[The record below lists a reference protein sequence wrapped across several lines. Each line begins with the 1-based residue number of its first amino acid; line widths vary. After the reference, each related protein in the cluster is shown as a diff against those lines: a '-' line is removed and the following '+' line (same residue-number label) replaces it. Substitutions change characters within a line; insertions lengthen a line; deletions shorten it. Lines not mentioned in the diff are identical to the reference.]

1 MATYQEFREELDHVN
16 DLKDELK
23 RHNMVF
29 QVELKRDLAQFL
41 DLHPEYFYSY
51 SYQDWLAVIV
61 QINKFRGEA
70 QLAFRDRKDEIPGF
84 IGFNGK
90 TIYGLIYQA
99 YKDHVEANG
108 RDIKTEILGEVTL

>member
-1 MATYQEFREELDHVN
+1 MAAYQEFREELDHVN

-29 QVELKRDLAQFL
+29 QVQYKRDLAQFL
-41 DLHPEYFYSY
+41 GLPLEYFYSY
-51 SYQDWLAVIV
+51 SYQDWSTVSE
-61 QINKFRGEA
+61 QINKFRDEA
-70 QLAFRDRKDEIPGF
+70 QLAFRDRKGEIPGF
-84 IGFNGK
+84 IGFDGK

-108 RDIKTEILGEVTL
+108 RDIKTEILGEV